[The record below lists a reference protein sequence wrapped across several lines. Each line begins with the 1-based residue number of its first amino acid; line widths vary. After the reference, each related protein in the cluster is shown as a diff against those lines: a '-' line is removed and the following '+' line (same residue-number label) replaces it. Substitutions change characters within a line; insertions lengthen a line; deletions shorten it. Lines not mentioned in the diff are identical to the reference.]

1 MTVMQG
7 LPATDQTPIISVYY
21 ATVMVLT
28 TAATVTGVLILSI
41 HHKGREGVLVP
52 PHLRRVARSLA
63 VLTCSSYPQVDR
75 QLDNLN
81 QGLYRPIPSE
91 KYCYNIREKMQDFR
105 KTRPWQRG

>member
-1 MTVMQG
+1 M
-7 LPATDQTPIISVYY
+7 YY

-52 PHLRRVARSLA
+52 PHLRRVARWVLYCTVLYCYNTAILRSLA

-81 QGLYRPIPSE
+81 QGLYR
-91 KYCYNIREKMQDFR
+91 
-105 KTRPWQRG
+105 